1 MGLRRI
7 SRMAETQQDILQLN
21 TQYQHHIYNDMTPCS
36 LLHEEAVLWICIVY
50 LDRLQQA
57 RCHPPPRV

>member
-1 MGLRRI
+1 
-7 SRMAETQQDILQLN
+7 MAETQQDILQLD

-57 RCHPPPRV
+57 RCHPPPCV